1 MSITFTSGLS
11 KPSGVLDKPGSI
23 ERPAFDTLYGF
34 DAPQGLLPPIFN
46 ITEEAAENDI
56 ITTSPP
62 NPSGEVNIRY
72 AEDTDYLYVY
82 DGTDWYKFIN
92 D

>member
-1 MSITFTSGLS
+1 MSLTFTSGLS
-11 KPSGVLDKPGSI
+11 KPSGVIDKPGSI

-34 DAPQGLLPPIFN
+34 DAPQEDLPPIFN
-46 ITEEAAENDI
+46 ITEEALETDI
-56 ITTSPP
+56 VTTSPT

-72 AEDTDYLYVY
+72 AEDTDDLYVY
-82 DGTDWYKFIN
+82 NGTYWYRFSN